1 MCGISGIY
9 NFSNKPVNLGSAIEK
24 IVKLQHHRGPDDQGI
39 WQSKCKKVFFGHN
52 RLTIIDLSK
61 NGKQHFVS
69 KDENFVITFN
79 GEIYNFIEIRNELA
93 KKNYFVDT
101 AKVFDYYYGTPLE
114 NINKSFKKNN
124 HILFDIDWQ
133 GAKKIRKRYD
143 QSQIIDFFIL
153 PPNKK
158 ELKSRLE
165 KRGRDNRREI
175 NKRLSLAVS
184 EIKHYK
190 EYQFVL
196 INENIIDTVNN
207 LVKIINN
214 SILIHEIKNKVN

>member
-1 MCGISGIY
+1 MNNLNNKIIIISSPSGAGKTTICKY
-9 NFSNKPVNLGSAIEK
+9 LLKK
-24 IVKLQHHRGPDDQGI
+24 IDNVKLSISYTTRPKRNNEKNEKDY
-39 WQSKCKKVFFGHN
+39 FFIN
-52 RLTIIDLSK
+52 LVK
-61 NGKQHFVS
+61 F
-69 KDENFVITFN
+69 
-79 GEIYNFIEIRNELA
+79 NELA
-93 KKNYFVDT
+93 KKNYFVET

-114 NINKSFKKNN
+114 NIIKSFKKNN

-133 GAKKIRKRYD
+133 GAKKIRKKYD
-143 QSQIIDFFIL
+143 KSQIIDFFIL
-153 PPNKK
+153 PPSKK

-196 INENIIDTVNN
+196 INENIIETVNN

-214 SILIHEIKNKVN
+214 SLFICEIKNKINNYKIG

>member
-1 MCGISGIY
+1 MNNLNNINNKIIIISSPSGAGKTTICKY
-9 NFSNKPVNLGSAIEK
+9 LLKK
-24 IVKLQHHRGPDDQGI
+24 IDNVKLSISYTTRPKRKNEKNEKDY
-39 WQSKCKKVFFGHN
+39 FFIN
-52 RLTIIDLSK
+52 QDK
-61 NGKQHFVS
+61 F
-69 KDENFVITFN
+69 
-79 GEIYNFIEIRNELA
+79 NELA
-93 KKNYFVDT
+93 KKNHFVET

-133 GAKKIRKRYD
+133 GAKKIRKKYD
-143 QSQIIDFFIL
+143 KSQIIDFFIL
-153 PPNKK
+153 PPSKK
-158 ELKSRLE
+158 ELKNRLE
-165 KRGRDNRREI
+165 KRGRDNRKEI

-214 SILIHEIKNKVN
+214 TLFIYEINNKINNYKIS

>member
-1 MCGISGIY
+1 LNNLNNKIIIISSPSGAGKTTICKY
-9 NFSNKPVNLGSAIEK
+9 LLKK
-24 IVKLQHHRGPDDQGI
+24 IDNVKLSISYTTRPKRKYEKNEKDY
-39 WQSKCKKVFFGHN
+39 FFVK
-52 RLTIIDLSK
+52 REK
-61 NGKQHFVS
+61 
-69 KDENFVITFN
+69 
-79 GEIYNFIEIRNELA
+79 FIELA
-93 KKNYFVDT
+93 KKNYFAET
-101 AKVFDYYYGTPLE
+101 AKVFGYYYGTPLE

-143 QSQIIDFFIL
+143 KSQIIDFFIL

-165 KRGRDNRREI
+165 NRGRDNRREI

-214 SILIHEIKNKVN
+214 TLFIYEINNKINNYKIS

>member
-1 MCGISGIY
+1 MINLKNINNKIIIISSPSGAGKTTICKY
-9 NFSNKPVNLGSAIEK
+9 LLKK
-24 IVKLQHHRGPDDQGI
+24 IDNVKLSISYTTRPKRKNEKNEKDY
-39 WQSKCKKVFFGHN
+39 FFVN
-52 RLTIIDLSK
+52 REK
-61 NGKQHFVS
+61 F
-69 KDENFVITFN
+69 
-79 GEIYNFIEIRNELA
+79 NELA
-93 KKNYFVDT
+93 KKNYFVET

-133 GAKKIRKRYD
+133 GAKKIRKKYD
-143 QSQIIDFFIL
+143 KSQIIDFFIL

-196 INENIIDTVNN
+196 INENIIETVNN

-214 SILIHEIKNKVN
+214 SLFICEIKNKINNYKIG

>member
-1 MCGISGIY
+1 M
-9 NFSNKPVNLGSAIEK
+9 K
-24 IVKLQHHRGPDDQGI
+24 
-39 WQSKCKKVFFGHN
+39 
-52 RLTIIDLSK
+52 
-61 NGKQHFVS
+61 
-69 KDENFVITFN
+69 
-79 GEIYNFIEIRNELA
+79 
-93 KKNYFVDT
+93 
-101 AKVFDYYYGTPLE
+101 

-143 QSQIIDFFIL
+143 KSQIIDFFIL

-165 KRGRDNRREI
+165 KRGMDNRREI
-175 NKRLSLAVS
+175 NKRLSLAVD

-207 LVKIINN
+207 LVRIINN
-214 SILIHEIKNKVN
+214 CFFIYEIKNKINNYKIG

>member
-1 MCGISGIY
+1 MSNLNNINNKIIIISSPSGAGKTTICKY
-9 NFSNKPVNLGSAIEK
+9 LLKK
-24 IVKLQHHRGPDDQGI
+24 IDNVKLSISYTTRPKRKNEKNEKDY
-39 WQSKCKKVFFGHN
+39 FFIN
-52 RLTIIDLSK
+52 QDK
-61 NGKQHFVS
+61 F
-69 KDENFVITFN
+69 
-79 GEIYNFIEIRNELA
+79 NELA
-93 KKNYFVDT
+93 KKNHFVET

-133 GAKKIRKRYD
+133 GAKKIRKRYGK
-143 QSQIIDFFIL
+143 SQIIDFFIL
-153 PPNKK
+153 PPSKK

-165 KRGRDNRREI
+165 RRGRDNRKEI

-196 INENIIDTVNN
+196 INENITDTVNN

-214 SILIHEIKNKVN
+214 SLFISEIKNKINNYKIG

>member
-1 MCGISGIY
+1 LKDLNNKIIIISSPSGAGKTTICKY
-9 NFSNKPVNLGSAIEK
+9 LLKK
-24 IVKLQHHRGPDDQGI
+24 IDNVKLSISYTTRPKRKNEKNEKDY
-39 WQSKCKKVFFGHN
+39 FFIN
-52 RLTIIDLSK
+52 QDK
-61 NGKQHFVS
+61 F
-69 KDENFVITFN
+69 
-79 GEIYNFIEIRNELA
+79 NELA
-93 KKNYFVDT
+93 KKNHFVET

-133 GAKKIRKRYD
+133 GAKKIRKKYD
-143 QSQIIDFFIL
+143 KSQIIDFFIL
-153 PPNKK
+153 PPSKK
-158 ELKSRLE
+158 ELKNRLE
-165 KRGRDNRREI
+165 KRGRDNRKEI

-196 INENIIDTVNN
+196 INENITDTVNN

-214 SILIHEIKNKVN
+214 SLFVSEIKNKINNYKIG

>member
-1 MCGISGIY
+1 MKDLNNKIIIISSPSGAGKTTICKY
-9 NFSNKPVNLGSAIEK
+9 LLKK
-24 IVKLQHHRGPDDQGI
+24 IDNVKLSISYTTRPKRKNEKNEKDY
-39 WQSKCKKVFFGHN
+39 FFIN
-52 RLTIIDLSK
+52 QDK
-61 NGKQHFVS
+61 F
-69 KDENFVITFN
+69 
-79 GEIYNFIEIRNELA
+79 NELA
-93 KKNYFVDT
+93 KKNHFVET

-143 QSQIIDFFIL
+143 KSQIIDFFIL

-158 ELKSRLE
+158 ELKNRLE
-165 KRGRDNRREI
+165 KRGRDNRKEI

-196 INENIIDTVNN
+196 INENITDTVNN

-214 SILIHEIKNKVN
+214 SLFISEIKNKINNYKIG

>member
-1 MCGISGIY
+1 MNNLNNINNKIIIISSPSGAGKTTICKY
-9 NFSNKPVNLGSAIEK
+9 LLKK
-24 IVKLQHHRGPDDQGI
+24 IDNVKLSISYTTRPKRKNEKNEKDY
-39 WQSKCKKVFFGHN
+39 FFVN
-52 RLTIIDLSK
+52 REK
-61 NGKQHFVS
+61 F
-69 KDENFVITFN
+69 
-79 GEIYNFIEIRNELA
+79 NELA
-93 KKNYFVDT
+93 KKNYFVET
-101 AKVFDYYYGTPLE
+101 AKVFNYYYGTPLE

-143 QSQIIDFFIL
+143 KSQIIDFFIL

-165 KRGRDNRREI
+165 KRGRDNKREI

-214 SILIHEIKNKVN
+214 SLFINKIKNKINNYKID

>member
-1 MCGISGIY
+1 LKDLNNKIIIISSPSGAGKTTICKY
-9 NFSNKPVNLGSAIEK
+9 LLKK
-24 IVKLQHHRGPDDQGI
+24 IDNVKLSISYTTRPKRKNEKNEKDY
-39 WQSKCKKVFFGHN
+39 FFIN
-52 RLTIIDLSK
+52 QDK
-61 NGKQHFVS
+61 F
-69 KDENFVITFN
+69 
-79 GEIYNFIEIRNELA
+79 NELA
-93 KKNYFVDT
+93 KKNHFVET

-133 GAKKIRKRYD
+133 GAKKIRKKYD
-143 QSQIIDFFIL
+143 KSQIIDFFIL
-153 PPNKK
+153 PPSKK
-158 ELKSRLE
+158 ELKNRLE
-165 KRGRDNRREI
+165 KRGRDNRKEI

-196 INENIIDTVNN
+196 INENITDTVNN

-214 SILIHEIKNKVN
+214 SLFISEIKNKINNYKIG

>member
-1 MCGISGIY
+1 LSNLNNINNKIIIVSSPSGAGKTTICKYLLKRIENIELSISY
-9 NFSNKPVNLGSAIEK
+9 TTRPKKKYEKNKKDYFFVNQEK
-24 IVKLQHHRGPDDQGI
+24 
-39 WQSKCKKVFFGHN
+39 F
-52 RLTIIDLSK
+52 
-61 NGKQHFVS
+61 
-69 KDENFVITFN
+69 
-79 GEIYNFIEIRNELA
+79 NELA
-93 KKNYFVDT
+93 KKNYFVET
-101 AKVFDYYYGTPLE
+101 AKVFNYYYGTPIE

-133 GAKKIRKRYD
+133 GAKKIRKKYD
-143 QSQIIDFFIL
+143 KSQIIDFFIL

-158 ELKSRLE
+158 ELKNRLE

-196 INENIIDTVNN
+196 INESIIDTVNN

-214 SILIHEIKNKVN
+214 SLFIHKIKNKINNYKID

>member
-1 MCGISGIY
+1 MNNLNNKIIIISSPSGAGKTTICKY
-9 NFSNKPVNLGSAIEK
+9 LLKK
-24 IVKLQHHRGPDDQGI
+24 IDNVKLSISYTTRPKRKNEKNEKDY
-39 WQSKCKKVFFGHN
+39 FFVN
-52 RLTIIDLSK
+52 REK
-61 NGKQHFVS
+61 F
-69 KDENFVITFN
+69 
-79 GEIYNFIEIRNELA
+79 NELA
-93 KKNYFVDT
+93 KKNYFVET

-133 GAKKIRKRYD
+133 GAKKIRKKYD
-143 QSQIIDFFIL
+143 KSQIIDFFIL
-153 PPNKK
+153 PPNKN
-158 ELKSRLE
+158 ELKNRLE
-165 KRGRDNRREI
+165 KRGSDNKREI

-207 LVKIINN
+207 LVKIINH
-214 SILIHEIKNKVN
+214 SVFIHKIKNKINHYKIG

>member
-1 MCGISGIY
+1 MIY
-9 NFSNKPVNLGSAIEK
+9 HI
-24 IVKLQHHRGPDDQGI
+24 
-39 WQSKCKKVFFGHN
+39 FF
-52 RLTIIDLSK
+52 L
-61 NGKQHFVS
+61 
-69 KDENFVITFN
+69 
-79 GEIYNFIEIRNELA
+79 
-93 KKNYFVDT
+93 
-101 AKVFDYYYGTPLE
+101 
-114 NINKSFKKNN
+114 
-124 HILFDIDWQ
+124 LFDIDWK

-143 QSQIIDFFIL
+143 KSQIIDFFIL

-196 INENIIDTVNN
+196 INESIIDTVNN

-214 SILIHEIKNKVN
+214 SLFIHKIKNKINNYKID

>member
-1 MCGISGIY
+1 MKDLNNKIIIISSPSGAGKTTICKY
-9 NFSNKPVNLGSAIEK
+9 LLKKIDNIELSISYTTRPKRKNEKNKKDYFFVN
-24 IVKLQHHRGPDDQGI
+24 Q
-39 WQSKCKKVFFGHN
+39 KKF
-52 RLTIIDLSK
+52 
-61 NGKQHFVS
+61 
-69 KDENFVITFN
+69 
-79 GEIYNFIEIRNELA
+79 NELA
-93 KKNYFVDT
+93 KKNYFVET

-133 GAKKIRKRYD
+133 GAKKIRKKYD
-143 QSQIIDFFIL
+143 KSQIIDFFIL
-153 PPNKK
+153 PPSKK
-158 ELKSRLE
+158 ELKNRLE
-165 KRGRDNRREI
+165 KRGRDNRKEI

-196 INENIIDTVNN
+196 INENITDTVNN

-214 SILIHEIKNKVN
+214 SLFISEIKNKINNYKIG